1 MTNCLQEHVSLGSKS
16 KLWSPHLAT
25 ARTNVFF
32 QSHSQRTQT
41 AGFSVILI
49 ALWTMKKTIPKSK
62 YTHSRNHFF
71 SIEKYSH
78 SRTFYLNVA
87 NWYRVLTNT
96 NKVCKISWPGCWFSY
111 PRANLDGT
119 AWAKSCPSIGPSF
132 IRPSI
137 RSSHWTEHVAVG
149 TDVMEPNPNHTSTNP
164 RILSV
169 SLRRLW
175 LLGRPRHDAPLCW
188 DLRDK
193 SFDFF

>member
-1 MTNCLQEHVSLGSKS
+1 MFLWVQNPNFDPHILWLQEH
-16 KLWSPHLAT
+16 
-25 ARTNVFF
+25 VFF
-32 QSHSQRTQT
+32 QSHWQRTQT
-41 AGFSVILI
+41 AGFSAILI

-62 YTHSRNHFF
+62 YN
-71 SIEKYSH
+71 H

-87 NWYRVLTNT
+87 NWYRILTNT

-193 SFDFF
+193 SFDFFWSDDG